1 MPNTLRDKII
11 TLQLRD
17 EIFSDYV
24 WYSVCEINDVPSE
37 RTPCRTELE
46 RQLTTLVN
54 MPPCQHF
61 ISQHPIKCSD
71 SYGLN
76 RLIEII
82 KNEFNEKCLTKE
94 DYIWLNE
101 KDNRTIFYIWRQ
113 LEHLIS
119 KPLDD
124 NQCYDD
130 FELTFMPASNINNAK
145 QITGM
150 GNIVIEEATKQKIVC
165 LINRLKVSKSDK
177 ARINNAIK
185 DDARRVII
193 NKKLVN
199 WFEKYR
205 DTKTEWLCEY
215 LYRKN
220 LGYRSLTLPNLKHL
234 TDDIISFFDVL
245 YSFNE
250 DKSNFI
256 FVTMKK
262 AWDQCKYRENNKEK
276 KQYSINMRNDI
287 GKILD
292 ELSRAKGENKNAIV
306 EALIRAEYDEITKTR
321 T

>member
-11 TLQLRD
+11 TFQLRD
-17 EIFSDYV
+17 EIFSDYI
-24 WYSVCEINDVPSE
+24 WYRACEINNVPSE
-37 RTPCRTELE
+37 RTPSRTELE

-54 MPPCQHF
+54 TPSCQHF

-71 SYGLN
+71 SYGIN
-76 RLIEII
+76 RFIETI
-82 KNEFNEKCLTKE
+82 KNEFNEKCLIKE

-101 KDNRTIFYIWRQ
+101 KDNRTIFYIWRL

-124 NQCYDD
+124 DQCYND
-130 FELTFMPASNINNAK
+130 FELTFIPTSNINNAK

-150 GNIVIEEATKQKIVC
+150 ENIVIEEATKQKIVC
-165 LINRLKVSKSDK
+165 LINRLRISKNDK
-177 ARINNAIK
+177 ARISNAIK
-185 DDARRVII
+185 DDARRTLI
-193 NKKLVN
+193 NKKLVS
-199 WFEKYR
+199 WFEKHR
-205 DTKTEWLCEY
+205 DTKAEWLCEY

-220 LGYRSLTLPNLKHL
+220 LGYKPLTQPNSKHL
-234 TDDIISFFDVL
+234 KDDIISFFDVL

-250 DKSNFI
+250 DKSNLI

-276 KQYSINMRNDI
+276 KQYSINMSHDI

-292 ELSRAKGENKNAIV
+292 ELSRARDKNKNAII
-306 EALIRAEYDEITKTR
+306 EELIRTEYAKITR
-321 T
+321 S